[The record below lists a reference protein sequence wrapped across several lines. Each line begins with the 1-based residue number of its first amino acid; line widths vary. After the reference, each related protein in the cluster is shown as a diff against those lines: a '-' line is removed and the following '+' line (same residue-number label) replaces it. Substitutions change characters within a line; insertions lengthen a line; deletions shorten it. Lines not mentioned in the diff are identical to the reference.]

1 MKSVFCILLFW
12 LNVGVISYAT
22 EVNLRYEDKTYYLN
36 AEFIVDA
43 SQARVMAVLTDFENI
58 ADLNPAIIESE
69 LQASTKQNSLRV
81 KTVIKD
87 CILFFCKSIIRV
99 EDITQIGN
107 EKLEALV
114 LPLLSDLRSGYA
126 VWVLTQNPS
135 GTMVKYDANMQPKF
149 WIPPIIRS
157 YLLKKKFKQRVIE
170 SVELLQQ
177 KAKNKY

>member
-1 MKSVFCILLFW
+1 MKYIICVLLFW
-12 LNVGVISYAT
+12 LNACVISYAT
-22 EVNLRYEDKTYYLN
+22 EVNVRYEDKTYYLN

-69 LQASTKQNSLRV
+69 LQDSIKQKGLRV

-87 CILFFCKSIIRV
+87 CILFFCKSITRV
-99 EDITQIGN
+99 EDITKTGN
-107 EKLEALV
+107 EKLEAFV
-114 LPLLSDLRSGYA
+114 LPMLSDLRSGYA

>member
-1 MKSVFCILLFW
+1 MKSVFCVLLFW
-12 LNVGVISYAT
+12 LSVGVMSHAA
-22 EVNLRYEDKTYYLN
+22 EVNVRYESKIYYLN
-36 AEFIVDA
+36 AEFNVEA
-43 SQARVMAVLTDFENI
+43 TPARVMEALTDFENI
-58 ADLNPAIIESE
+58 SDLNPAIIGSE
-69 LQASTKQNSLRV
+69 LQPSTKQNSLRV

-114 LPLLSDLRSGYA
+114 LPLLSDLRFGYA

-135 GTMVKYDANMQPKF
+135 GTMVKYDANVRPKF
-149 WIPPIIRS
+149 WIPPIVRS